1 VDTGDLCERKSLK
14 DAAVY
19 KTLERRRRRRKE
31 KKKERKGRE
40 KKRNKK
46 RRKVGPRGHGYLNT
60 VCLACA
66 RLWLMDIVGL

>member
-31 KKKERKGRE
+31 KKKRKGKGE
-40 KKRNKK
+40 KKKGTKK
-46 RRKVGPRGHGYLNT
+46 EE
-60 VCLACA
+60 
-66 RLWLMDIVGL
+66 RLVREDMVI

>member
-1 VDTGDLCERKSLK
+1 MRQCTKLWNEEEEEEKK
-14 DAAVY
+14 
-19 KTLERRRRRRKE
+19 K